1 MHADRSAR
9 SFVRRSRWRELQA
22 FPGAQRGSSRR
33 TASATPGHG
42 RRTRP
47 VRPCRTASPR
57 LSARSTPTCTRFAR
71 HGRPTK
77 ESPGRRRCR
86 DGGLD
91 ARRDAARRESAA
103 VGGIEQLDVLEPG
116 HERDDAGGRFEDVE
130 GCPNGSVADGMDLGR
145 DVRLGSSPR
154 EMASSSGGVTQTP
167 RRRSGGRGRSGSASM
182 SARRAAVRE
191 PSEPSAKH
199 FCQPTRALPFGSSPT
214 GEPLR
219 EAPHDRRFE
228 CIRSE

>member
-1 MHADRSAR
+1 M
-9 SFVRRSRWRELQA
+9 
-22 FPGAQRGSSRR
+22 
-33 TASATPGHG
+33 
-42 RRTRP
+42 
-47 VRPCRTASPR
+47 RPCRTASRR

-71 HGRPTK
+71 HGRPTR
-77 ESPGRRRCR
+77 SFAWAASVPRCER
-86 DGGLD
+86 LD
-91 ARRDAARRESAA
+91 ARRDAARGESAS

-116 HERDDAGGRFEDVE
+116 HERDDARRSARGRRALPE
-130 GCPNGSVADGMDLGR
+130 PRRRRWHGS
-145 DVRLGSSPR
+145 GSRCSPR
-154 EMASSSGGVTQTP
+154 QRAARDRASSSGGVTQTP

-219 EAPHDRRFE
+219 RPRHDRGVER
-228 CIRSE
+228 IRSE